1 MCEIFHSLNMRSQRG
16 STVAMTFKGSHNK
29 YLFGSCLLSLL
40 MTTIV
45 IYVPFLSNAFGFESI
60 DLGEY
65 AVALALAF
73 AIIPLVEIIKA
84 IERAYDKKKAKK

>member
-1 MCEIFHSLNMRSQRG
+1 
-16 STVAMTFKGSHNK
+16 
-29 YLFGSCLLSLL
+29 
-40 MTTIV
+40 MTTVV

-73 AIIPLVEIIKA
+73 AIIPLVEIVKA